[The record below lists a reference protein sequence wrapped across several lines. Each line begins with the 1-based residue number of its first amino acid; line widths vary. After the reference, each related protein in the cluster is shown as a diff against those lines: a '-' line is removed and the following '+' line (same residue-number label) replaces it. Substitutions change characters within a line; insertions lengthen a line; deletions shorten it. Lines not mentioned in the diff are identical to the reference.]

1 MSRREDWSRARRTT
15 LEGQSKWRAER
26 RAKDDRCSALGVQV
40 VMALQERDAWVA
52 ECEQRAGEALAQL
65 VDGEGLTTTEA
76 VRWCAGQVS
85 VPESARLRR
94 LVKSAGADDAQPAAP
109 ALASG
114 GASGDGSG
122 Q

>member
-1 MSRREDWSRARRTT
+1 MGRREDWSRARRTT

-26 RAKDDRCSALGVQV
+26 KAKDDRCSALGVQV
-40 VMALQERDAWVA
+40 VVALGERDGWVA
-52 ECEQRAGEALAQL
+52 ECEQRAGKALLKL

-85 VPESARLRR
+85 VAEAARLRR
-94 LVKSAGADDAQPAAP
+94 LVRSTGVDDAPAVPPVAP
-109 ALASG
+109 D
-114 GASGDGSG
+114 GASKDGSG